1 MTPGQNVVLTIPL
14 APYRCPPGPYERVC
28 VIADW
33 LKANKPGS
41 KIIVLDANP
50 DIVVEKDN
58 FSKAFTTLYAGI
70 VDYRPGS
77 KVTNVDV
84 GARAVTYEDSGRQP
98 GDGVSRAS
106 STRFRRSGPRSCW
119 PMPAS

>member
-1 MTPGQNVVLTIPL
+1 M
-14 APYRCPPGPYERVC
+14 
-28 VIADW
+28 IADW

-41 KIIVLDANP
+41 RIIVLDANL

-58 FSKAFTTLYAGI
+58 FSEAFTTLYAGI

-77 KVTNVDV
+77 KVTNIDV
-84 GARAVTYEDSGRQP
+84 GARTVTYEDGVAPAGRRT
-98 GDGVSRAS
+98 RAS

-119 PMPAS
+119 PTLAS